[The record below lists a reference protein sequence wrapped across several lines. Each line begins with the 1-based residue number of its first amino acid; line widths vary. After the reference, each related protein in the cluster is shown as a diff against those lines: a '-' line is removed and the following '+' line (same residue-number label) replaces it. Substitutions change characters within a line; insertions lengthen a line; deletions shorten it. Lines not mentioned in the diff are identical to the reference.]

1 MPSEFI
7 TGFEV
12 GVKVTA
18 KLIANIT
25 NDPVVKATIDTIS
38 HDPLIITTA
47 FTSPLGFVDLIGKIQ
62 ATYDSNSLY
71 NTLIEQQNNI
81 IYSIGQIQANLGVL
95 QATTAVIGVGT
106 FAGVALSGANLWQTL
121 KLREDVKQLRLEV
134 KNGFIDLK
142 QAFKDQGT
150 EIIKRIDEVANDI
163 KFQSHRLVL
172 IEAYGLFLQ
181 ATKLIN
187 LALQC
192 DENGKNANLQTAQ
205 DMLAKALADYNNP
218 QLYTETC
225 AAGQLRRMEC
235 SWAIEQ
241 TRALIFLLQKQPNAA
256 TYCLSHLEEK
266 IRHDTIIVA
275 SACGSEDELAFL
287 FPEILRIH
295 TQDLPAL
302 KIQMLP
308 PEEQKALA
316 LSSEKTV
323 SNDVSQPPPEQAL
336 YDIIQQK
343 SHYQALRDVLQFI
356 VKPELRRQHESYISK
371 QAPIH
376 NLNALAPSNWQE
388 IPDLTVANLYHYFK
402 TKEQTAA

>member
-7 TGFEV
+7 TGFEA
-12 GVKVTA
+12 GVKLTSQ
-18 KLIANIT
+18 LMANIT
-25 NDPVVKATIDTIS
+25 NDPIVIATINTIS
-38 HDPLIITTA
+38 QDPLIIPKA
-47 FTSPLGFVDLIGKIQ
+47 FTSPVAFLDAMGKVK
-62 ATYDSNSLY
+62 ATYDSNQQY
-71 NTLIEQQNNI
+71 NSIIENQETI
-81 IYSIGQIQANLGVL
+81 IQSIGQIQANLGVL

-106 FAGVALSGANLWQTL
+106 FAGLALSGANLWQTL

-150 EIIKRIDEVANDI
+150 EIIKRIDEVAKDI

-181 ATKLIN
+181 ATKLIH

-192 DENGKNANLQTAQ
+192 DESGKNANLQTAQ

-266 IRHDTIIVA
+266 IRHDTITVA
-275 SACGSEDELAFL
+275 SACASEDELAFL

-316 LSSEKTV
+316 LSSEKAV
-323 SNDVSQPPPEQAL
+323 FNDVSQPPPEQAL
-336 YDIIQQK
+336 YDILKQK

-371 QAPIH
+371 QASTQ

-402 TKEQTAA
+402 AKEQTSA